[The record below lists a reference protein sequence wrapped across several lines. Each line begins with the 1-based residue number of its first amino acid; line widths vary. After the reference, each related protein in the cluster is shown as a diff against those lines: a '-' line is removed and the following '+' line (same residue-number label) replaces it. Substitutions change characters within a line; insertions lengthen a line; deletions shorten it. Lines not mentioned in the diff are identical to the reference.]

1 MRLGTLSILILCL
14 VMKIVFGVLDMWLW
28 TSKVA
33 TGTLDTPYCF
43 QIWGHIRV
51 SLRFK
56 SYSFLNIGFKEVSE
70 KYFEYFVY
78 RYLAPEYLT
87 HGIVD
92 EKTDVFSLGVLLL
105 ELVTG
110 RRALDYSK
118 QSLVLW
124 VSLELYRVYA
134 LAIEPKQRCHHARIE
149 TPHLFLVPFLYC
161 FLG

>member
-1 MRLGTLSILILCL
+1 M
-14 VMKIVFGVLDMWLW
+14 
-28 TSKVA
+28 
-33 TGTLDTPYCF
+33 
-43 QIWGHIRV
+43 

-56 SYSFLNIGFKEVSE
+56 CILHCILVFTKGVSE
-70 KYFEYFVY
+70 LDIVCIFYF

-92 EKTDVFSLGVLLL
+92 EKTDVFALGVLLL

-124 VSLELYRVYA
+124 VSL
-134 LAIEPKQRCHHARIE
+134 AILSLSFYVLEQRKPF
-149 TPHLFLVPFLYC
+149 PHFVHGSFCFCVPRLNH
-161 FLG
+161 

>member
-1 MRLGTLSILILCL
+1 MFRDGFILI
-14 VMKIVFGVLDMWLW
+14 
-28 TSKVA
+28 
-33 TGTLDTPYCF
+33 
-43 QIWGHIRV
+43 
-51 SLRFK
+51 
-56 SYSFLNIGFKEVSE
+56 SF
-70 KYFEYFVY
+70 

-124 VSLELYRVYA
+124 VSPR
-134 LAIEPKQRCHHARIE
+134 EPIY
-149 TPHLFLVPFLYC
+149 F
-161 FLG
+161 